1 MKKKLA
7 RIGLYAAVI
16 AILVQTVLPFAWLF
30 ISSIISDT
38 EILAKPPHWIP
49 EKPTGERYASIV
61 TGGQL
66 ESTGG
71 KVDGPAKMFRKSML
85 NSFVI
90 TTTATVIS
98 LFVGSLAA
106 FVISNMKFRFKNHF
120 LLFAISVQMLPQIAT
135 IIPLYFIIR
144 RLNLSDTYFALI
156 LLYCSFI
163 ITYVIWIM
171 SGFFGTI
178 PKELED
184 SARIDG
190 CSRFGALFRIIM
202 PIAAP
207 GLVATGIL
215 SFLMAWDEFMY
226 ALIFTNTGASKTIPV
241 AISEFST
248 QFSID
253 YGMMTTGG
261 VLASI
266 PPVLLAMFFQKYI
279 IHGLSAGAVKG

>member
-1 MKKKLA
+1 MKKKLLRA
-7 RIGLYAAVI
+7 GLYAAVI
-16 AILVQTVLPFAWLF
+16 LVMLQTALPFAWLF
-30 ISSIISDT
+30 ISSVSSDK
-38 EILAKPPHWIP
+38 EILSKPPHWIP
-49 EKPTGERYASIV
+49 EEPTAQRYTSII

-66 ESTGG
+66 NSVGG
-71 KVDGPAKMFRKSML
+71 KVDGPSKMFRTSVV
-85 NSFVI
+85 NSFII
-90 TTTATVIS
+90 TTTSTLVS
-98 LFVGSLAA
+98 LFLGSISA
-106 FVISNMKFRFKNHF
+106 FVMSNLKFRFKNQF
-120 LLFAISVQMLPQIAT
+120 LFLVISVQMLPQIAI

-144 RLNLSDTYFALI
+144 KLNLSDTYFALI
-156 LLYCSFI
+156 LVYCCFI

-171 SGFFGTI
+171 SGFFKTI

-190 CSRFGALFRIIM
+190 CSRFGALFRVIM

-215 SFLMAWDEFMY
+215 SFLMAWDEFMF

-261 VLASI
+261 ILASL
-266 PPVLLAMFFQKYI
+266 PPILLSMFFQKYI
-279 IHGLSAGAVKG
+279 IQGLSAGAVKG

>member
-1 MKKKLA
+1 MKKKLLRA
-7 RIGLYAAVI
+7 GLYAAVI
-16 AILVQTVLPFAWLF
+16 LIMLQTALPFAWLF
-30 ISSIISDT
+30 ISSVSSDK
-38 EILAKPPHWIP
+38 EILSKPPHWIP
-49 EKPTGERYASIV
+49 EEPTAQRYISII

-66 ESTGG
+66 NSVGG
-71 KVDGPAKMFRKSML
+71 KVDGPSKMFRTSVV
-85 NSFVI
+85 NSLII
-90 TTTATVIS
+90 TTTSTLAS
-98 LFVGSLAA
+98 LFLGSLSA
-106 FVISNMKFRFKNHF
+106 FVMSNLKFRFKNQF
-120 LLFAISVQMLPQIAT
+120 LFLAISVQMLPQIAI

-144 RLNLSDTYFALI
+144 KLNLSDTYFALI
-156 LLYCSFI
+156 LVYCSFM

-171 SGFFGTI
+171 SGFFKTI

-190 CSRFGALFRIIM
+190 CSRFGALFRVIM

-215 SFLMAWDEFMY
+215 SFLMAWDEFMF

-261 VLASI
+261 ILASL
-266 PPVLLAMFFQKYI
+266 PPILLSMFFQKYI
-279 IHGLSAGAVKG
+279 IQGLSAGAVKG